1 MQRYERMLLRFLTL
15 ALVGGVF
22 MAACGDEPSPAPNE
36 PSPTPNEPSP
46 TPIIPIN
53 HYPPADAVNSNPNCG
68 PSTGHIFFAERGDVI
83 PDILRWTQDG
93 THIILDDPQGGR
105 GFGGRDPTP
114 RSTIYL
120 VDAGGTRLRRIVD
133 ANPEYVSLH
142 GTYADVSP
150 DGTRVV
156 YASCEYPTGE
166 VDTTTYWY
174 RYFGAGYHHVWDR
187 ERYNYEIVTRK
198 IDGSDPRRLT
208 KNIVMDH
215 YPVWSP
221 DGGRIAFAR
230 TAQGQGIPEG
240 EPVGVVVAA
249 ADGSDQRTITN
260 HWASSI
266 AWSPDGEY
274 LSFESG
280 GAAYTIGVDGSNLT
294 RLSDT
299 VLEVPV
305 WSPDGS
311 LVAFARSSSERLSDI
326 VISSPDGSDQRA
338 IAGLRGILLWS
349 SDGSNVRFSQP
360 YLADGHRRLLT
371 SGGSLNPSAAASLP
385 ETHRSDQAFVAR
397 QDFPSLGESSQAVDS
412 ATASGDQ
419 EVEHAVRDPAEQRI
433 RTNLVGTSIS
443 WSADGSEIR
452 FVGAPESMESNGDA
466 PVHAG
471 IFSVGVDGTGMRIIS
486 EIEWPAL
493 VSWSSDGS
501 RVAVRRITQTY
512 LSGRSEDLQTPEAVL
527 YTMASDGSDRRVL
540 VSEIPS
546 KLVAEHSDWRDP
558 TDDIAA
564 CSEGYV
570 VLDPRDNPGLVQDCE
585 SLLRARRALA
595 GDGFLNWGA
604 KVRITEWDGVR
615 FVSFSNAFPN
625 ESNGQSDRDI
635 KSTPR
640 VRGLY
645 LHGMRGALPPE
656 LGDLTALEWLWF
668 GVHGG
673 SSGSMGSIPPELG
686 NLTNLTHLIM
696 YRAGLTGSIP
706 PELGNLS
713 NLRKLHLSENNL
725 AGSIPPELG
734 NLSSL
739 EELDLS
745 RNSRLTG
752 RIPLEVWNLWSAGVL
767 QDADVRGTSLR
778 PPLGECEGRVFW
790 RFLECR
796 RPIE

>member
-1 MQRYERMLLRFLTL
+1 M
-15 ALVGGVF
+15 GV
-22 MAACGDEPSPAPNE
+22 AS
-36 PSPTPNEPSP
+36 
-46 TPIIPIN
+46 
-53 HYPPADAVNSNPNCG
+53 
-68 PSTGHIFFAERGDVI
+68 
-83 PDILRWTQDG
+83 
-93 THIILDDPQGGR
+93 
-105 GFGGRDPTP
+105 
-114 RSTIYL
+114 
-120 VDAGGTRLRRIVD
+120 RLRGLPKAR
-133 ANPEYVSLH
+133 AYRRE
-142 GTYADVSP
+142 SP
-150 DGTRVV
+150 WV
-156 YASCEYPTGE
+156 
-166 VDTTTYWY
+166 
-174 RYFGAGYHHVWDR
+174 
-187 ERYNYEIVTRK
+187 
-198 IDGSDPRRLT
+198 
-208 KNIVMDH
+208 
-215 YPVWSP
+215 
-221 DGGRIAFAR
+221 
-230 TAQGQGIPEG
+230 
-240 EPVGVVVAA
+240 VVVAA

-260 HWASSI
+260 HWASSM

-280 GAAYTIGVDGSNLT
+280 RAAYTIGVDGSNLA

-299 VLEVPV
+299 VLEGPV

-311 LVAFARSSSERLSDI
+311 LVAFARSSERLSDI
-326 VISSPDGSDQRA
+326 VISSPGGSDQRA
-338 IAGLRGILLWS
+338 IAGLMGILLWS
-349 SDGSNVRFSQP
+349 SDGSDVRFSQP

-385 ETHRSDQAFVAR
+385 ETQRSDQAFIAR

-433 RTNLVGTSIS
+433 RTNLVATSIS

-668 GVHGG
+668 GVH
-673 SSGSMGSIPPELG
+673 
-686 NLTNLTHLIM
+686 
-696 YRAGLTGSIP
+696 
-706 PELGNLS
+706 
-713 NLRKLHLSENNL
+713 
-725 AGSIPPELG
+725 
-734 NLSSL
+734 
-739 EELDLS
+739 
-745 RNSRLTG
+745 
-752 RIPLEVWNLWSAGVL
+752 VW
-767 QDADVRGTSLR
+767 
-778 PPLGECEGRVFW
+778 
-790 RFLECR
+790 
-796 RPIE
+796 

>member
-1 MQRYERMLLRFLTL
+1 MWSKWVLASLATALITWMLVL
-15 ALVGGVF
+15 G
-22 MAACGDEPSPAPNE
+22 CGDDPIPMPTTTTTIT
-36 PSPTPNEPSP
+36 PMPTPTTTIPPIP
-46 TPIIPIN
+46 TPAGISSSQVLFGK
-53 HYPPADAVNSNPNCG
+53 HVLSNCG
-68 PSTGHIFFAERGDVI
+68 PFYYYGGPFVEHDYT
-83 PDILRWTQDG
+83 PDILLWTRDG
-93 THIILDDPQGGR
+93 THIIFDNSYNSGWD
-105 GFGGRDPTP
+105 
-114 RSTIYL
+114 IYL
-120 VDAGGTRLRRIVD
+120 LEAGGSYLRRIVD
-133 ANPEYVSLH
+133 ARSDDLQIH
-142 GTYADVSP
+142 GSYADISG
-150 DGTRVV
+150 DGTRIV
-156 YASCEYPTGE
+156 YASCEYISGRELYSPHLFFSSTGAPL
-166 VDTTTYWY
+166 DPIFTID
-174 RYFGAGYHHVWDR
+174 DR

-208 KNIVMDH
+208 ENIVMDH

-221 DGGRIAFAR
+221 DG
-230 TAQGQGIPEG
+230 
-240 EPVGVVVAA
+240 
-249 ADGSDQRTITN
+249 
-260 HWASSI
+260 
-266 AWSPDGEY
+266 
-274 LSFESG
+274 
-280 GAAYTIGVDGSNLT
+280 
-294 RLSDT
+294 
-299 VLEVPV
+299 
-305 WSPDGS
+305 S
-311 LVAFARSSSERLSDI
+311 LVAFVRSSERLSDI

-338 IAGLRGILLWS
+338 IAGLRGISLWS
-349 SDGSNVRFSQP
+349 SDGSDVRFSQP
-360 YLADGHRRLLT
+360 YLIGIHQQ
-371 SGGSLNPSAAASLP
+371 P
-385 ETHRSDQAFVAR
+385 
-397 QDFPSLGESSQAVDS
+397 
-412 ATASGDQ
+412 
-419 EVEHAVRDPAEQRI
+419 RDPAEQRI
-433 RTNLVGTSIS
+433 RTNLVATSIS

-452 FVGAPESMESNGDA
+452 FVGAPKSMESNGDA

-512 LSGRSEDLQTPEAVL
+512 FSYLSSRRKDLLTPEAVL

-540 VSEIPS
+540 VSETPRE
-546 KLVAEHSDWRDP
+546 LVAEHSDWRDP
-558 TDDIAA
+558 TDDIDA

-585 SLLRARRALA
+585 TLLRARRALA

-604 KVRITEWDGVR
+604 EVRITEWDGVR

-625 ESNGQSDRDI
+625 ESNGQSDRDT
-635 KSTPR
+635 KSPQR

-645 LHGMRGALPPE
+645 LFGMRSTLPPE

-673 SSGSMGSIPPELG
+673 SRGSMGSIPPELG

-745 RNSRLTG
+745 WNRRLTG

-778 PPLGECEGRVFW
+778 HPLGECEGRVFW

-796 RPIE
+796 IPIE

>member
-114 RSTIYL
+114 SSTIYL

-208 KNIVMDH
+208 ENIVMDH

-221 DGGRIAFAR
+221 DGSRIAFAR
-230 TAQGQGIPEG
+230 TAQGEGIPEG

-249 ADGSDQRTITN
+249 ADGSDQRTITD

-280 GAAYTIGVDGSNLT
+280 GAAYTIGVDGSNLA

-299 VLEVPV
+299 VLEGPV

-311 LVAFARSSSERLSDI
+311 LVAFARSSERLSDI

-349 SDGSNVRFSQP
+349 SDGSDVRFSQP
-360 YLADGHRRLLT
+360 YLIGIHQQ
-371 SGGSLNPSAAASLP
+371 P
-385 ETHRSDQAFVAR
+385 
-397 QDFPSLGESSQAVDS
+397 
-412 ATASGDQ
+412 
-419 EVEHAVRDPAEQRI
+419 RDPAEQRI
-433 RTNLVGTSIS
+433 RTNLVATSIS

-527 YTMASDGSDRRVL
+527 YTMASDVSDRRVL

-686 NLTNLTHLIM
+686 NLTNLTHIIM
-696 YRAGLTGSIP
+696 YHAGLTGSIP

-713 NLRKLHLSENNL
+713 NLRILNLSQNDL
-725 AGSIPPELG
+725 VGSIPPELG

-745 RNSRLTG
+745 WNRRLTG
-752 RIPLEVWNLWSAGVL
+752 RISLEVWNLWSAGVL
-767 QDADVRGTSLR
+767 QDADVRGTSLHH
-778 PPLGECEGRVFW
+778 PLGECEGRVFW
-790 RFLECR
+790 RFLECH

>member
-1 MQRYERMLLRFLTL
+1 MWSKWVL
-15 ALVGGVF
+15 ASLATALITGILVLG
-22 MAACGDEPSPAPNE
+22 CGDDPI
-36 PSPTPNEPSP
+36 PTPTTTITPMP
-46 TPIIPIN
+46 TPTTTITPMPMPTPTTTITPTTISSGQVLFGK
-53 HYPPADAVNSNPNCG
+53 HVLSNCG
-68 PSTGHIFFAERGDVI
+68 PFYYYAGPFVEHDYT
-83 PDILRWTQDG
+83 PDILLWTRDG
-93 THIILDDPQGGR
+93 THIIFDNSYNSGWD
-105 GFGGRDPTP
+105 
-114 RSTIYL
+114 IYL
-120 VDAGGTRLRRIVD
+120 LEAGGSYLRRIVD
-133 ANPEYVSLH
+133 ARSDDLQIH
-142 GTYADVSP
+142 GSYADISG
-150 DGTRVV
+150 DGTRIV
-156 YASCEYPTGE
+156 YASCEYISGRELYSPHLFFSSTGAPL
-166 VDTTTYWY
+166 DPIFTID
-174 RYFGAGYHHVWDR
+174 DR

-208 KNIVMDH
+208 ENIVMDH

-221 DGGRIAFAR
+221 DGSRIAFAR

-299 VLEVPV
+299 VLEGPV

-311 LVAFARSSSERLSDI
+311 LVAFARSSERISDI

-349 SDGSNVRFSQP
+349 SDGSDVRFSQP
-360 YLADGHRRLLT
+360 YLIGIHQQ
-371 SGGSLNPSAAASLP
+371 P
-385 ETHRSDQAFVAR
+385 
-397 QDFPSLGESSQAVDS
+397 
-412 ATASGDQ
+412 
-419 EVEHAVRDPAEQRI
+419 RDPAEQRI
-433 RTNLVGTSIS
+433 RTNLVATSIS

-512 LSGRSEDLQTPEAVL
+512 FSYLSSRRKDLLTPEAVL
-527 YTMASDGSDRRVL
+527 YTMASDGSDKRVL
-540 VSEIPS
+540 VSETPRE
-546 KLVAEHSDWRDP
+546 LVAEHSDWRDP
-558 TDDIAA
+558 TDDIDA

-570 VLDPRDNPGLVQDCE
+570 VPDPRDNPGLVQDCE
-585 SLLRARRALA
+585 TLLRARRALA

-604 KVRITEWDGVR
+604 EVRITEWDGVR

-625 ESNGQSDRDI
+625 ESNGQSDRDT
-635 KSTPR
+635 KSPQR

-645 LHGMRGALPPE
+645 LLGMRSTLPPE

-713 NLRKLHLSENNL
+713 NLRKLHLSQNNL

>member
-36 PSPTPNEPSP
+36 PSPTP
-46 TPIIPIN
+46 IIPIN
-53 HYPPADAVNSNPNCG
+53 HYPPADAVIRNPNCG

-114 RSTIYL
+114 SSTIYL

-208 KNIVMDH
+208 ENIVMDH

-221 DGGRIAFAR
+221 DGSRIAFAR

-249 ADGSDQRTITN
+249 ADGSDQRTITD

-280 GAAYTIGVDGSNLT
+280 GAAYTIGVDGSNLA

-299 VLEVPV
+299 VLEAPV

-311 LVAFARSSSERLSDI
+311 LVAFARSSERLSDI

-338 IAGLRGILLWS
+338 IAGLRGISLWS
-349 SDGSNVRFSQP
+349 SDGSDVRFSQP
-360 YLADGHRRLLT
+360 YLIGIHQQ
-371 SGGSLNPSAAASLP
+371 P
-385 ETHRSDQAFVAR
+385 
-397 QDFPSLGESSQAVDS
+397 
-412 ATASGDQ
+412 
-419 EVEHAVRDPAEQRI
+419 RDPAEQRI

-501 RVAVRRITQTY
+501 RVAVHRITQTY

-595 GDGFLNWGA
+595 GDGFLNWGT

-625 ESNGQSDRDI
+625 ESNGQSDRDT
-635 KSTPR
+635 KSPQR

-645 LHGMRGALPPE
+645 LFGMRSTLPPE

-767 QDADVRGTSLR
+767 QDADVRGTSLHH
-778 PPLGECEGRVFW
+778 PLGECEGRVFW
-790 RFLECR
+790 RFLECH

>member
-1 MQRYERMLLRFLTL
+1 MQRYERLLLRFLAL
-15 ALVGGVF
+15 ALMGGVF

-46 TPIIPIN
+46 TPNEPSPTPIIPIN
-53 HYPPADAVNSNPNCG
+53 HYPPADAVISNPNCG

-93 THIILDDPQGGR
+93 THIILDDPQGGP

-114 RSTIYL
+114 SSTIYL

-166 VDTTTYWY
+166 LDTTYWY
-174 RYFGAGYHHVWDR
+174 RDR

-208 KNIVMDH
+208 ENIVMDH

-221 DGGRIAFAR
+221 DGSRIAFAR
-230 TAQGQGIPEG
+230 TAQGEGIPEG
-240 EPVGVVVAA
+240 EPVGVVVAD

-260 HWASSI
+260 HWASSV

-280 GAAYTIGVDGSNLT
+280 GAAYTIGVDGSNLA

-299 VLEVPV
+299 VLEGPV

-311 LVAFARSSSERLSDI
+311 LVAFARSSERISDI

-338 IAGLRGILLWS
+338 IAGLMGISLWS

-360 YLADGHRRLLT
+360 YLIGIHQQ
-371 SGGSLNPSAAASLP
+371 P
-385 ETHRSDQAFVAR
+385 
-397 QDFPSLGESSQAVDS
+397 
-412 ATASGDQ
+412 
-419 EVEHAVRDPAEQRI
+419 RDPAEQRI
-433 RTNLVGTSIS
+433 RTNLVANSIS

-452 FVGAPESMESNGDA
+452 FVGAPESMESSGDA

-493 VSWSSDGS
+493 VSWSPDGS

-570 VLDPRDNPGLVQDCE
+570 VLDPQDNPGLVQDCE
-585 SLLRARRALA
+585 TLLRARRALA

-604 KVRITEWDGVR
+604 EVRITEWDGVR

-635 KSTPR
+635 KSPPR

-645 LHGMRGALPPE
+645 LFGMRGTLPPE

-686 NLTNLTHLIM
+686 NLTNLTHILI
-696 YRAGLTGSIP
+696 YRAGLVGSIP

-752 RIPLEVWNLWSAGVL
+752 RIPLEVWNLWSTGVL

-778 PPLGECEGRVFW
+778 PPFGECEGRVFW

-796 RPIE
+796 IPTE